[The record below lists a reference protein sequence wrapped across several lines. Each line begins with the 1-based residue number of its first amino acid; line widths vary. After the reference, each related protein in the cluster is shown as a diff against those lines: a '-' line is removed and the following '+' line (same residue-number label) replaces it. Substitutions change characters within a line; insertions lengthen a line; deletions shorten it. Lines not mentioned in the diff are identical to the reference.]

1 MSSMR
6 CVETGPPVLNH
17 ASCGGERAIRTR
29 DGMNALDQLV
39 NMWEFFLLLTP
50 AGKNVPVL
58 Q

>member
-29 DGMNALDQLV
+29 DVNAIGQLV

-50 AGKNVPVL
+50 AGKNVPEL